1 MTMLLVI
8 LSFLR
13 FAMTFSYYRNI
24 YLSDTD
30 AAGVLYF
37 AKGMSIC
44 HEAYEEW
51 LDDQGISIQTILKE
65 KKISLPIVHSEIDFF
80 LPIFCGYRLQIDLE
94 FIPIKEYN
102 YAIAYQLVSTSS
114 PDKLL
119 AKALTKHVC
128 INPITRKRVPLPREI
143 LGK

>member
-1 MTMLLVI
+1 
-8 LSFLR
+8 
-13 FAMTFSYYRNI
+13 MTFSYYRNI

-37 AKGMSIC
+37 AQGMSIC

-51 LDDQGISIQTILKE
+51 LNAQGVSIQTILKE
-65 KKISLPIVHSEIDFF
+65 KKFALPIIHGEIDFF
-80 LPIFCGYRLQIDLE
+80 SPIFCGYRLQIDVKCV
-94 FIPIKEYN
+94 PIKDRE
-102 YAIAYQLVSTSS
+102 YAIAYQVFSTSS

-143 LGK
+143 LGE